1 MATSGKIFISYR
13 RSDSSKDARA
23 VYERLCREFGEQK
36 VFIDLEGIAPGD
48 DFVEL
53 LEHNLDGCEVLV
65 AVIGPGWASARSEQ
79 GALRLLEPDDFVR
92 IELRTALGRGIK
104 VFPVLVDG
112 APPLRAEQLPEDLQ
126 ALVRRQ
132 AVALDYRRF
141 DADVKQLVRA
151 IRAESGLAVR
161 RWLPYVLGSLF
172 LVGAAALFLMSR
184 LGDASTDAERTPPQ
198 APAPAI
204 GQAPTP
210 PSVPPAEGAQ
220 AAPSDLL
227 RQLKA
232 ANVRNS
238 VGDRTAEDW
247 LDDPDRHYRRLAEG
261 CLRLIGSAKL
271 SAAGAD
277 LDKIGYLYGQAIGL
291 KDGEL
296 MPPEHRVDAALLAKA
311 MVDAYND
318 KNGSAATELTQVL
331 Q

>member
-13 RSDSSKDARA
+13 RSESSKDARA
-23 VYERLCREFGEQK
+23 VYERLCRDFGEQK

-53 LEHNLDGCEVLV
+53 LEHHLEGCEVLV
-65 AVIGPGWASARSEQ
+65 AVIGPGWASARNEQ
-79 GALRLLEPDDFVR
+79 GALRLFEPDDFVR
-92 IELRTALGRGIK
+92 TELRTALGRGIK

-112 APPLRAEQLPEDLQ
+112 APPLRAEQLPDDLQ

-132 AVALDYRRF
+132 AIALDYRRF
-141 DADVKQLVRA
+141 NADVKQLVRA

-161 RWLPYVLGSLF
+161 RWLPHVLGGLF
-172 LVGAAALFLMSR
+172 LVGAAALFLVFR
-184 LGDASTDAERTPPQ
+184 LGDDSADAERPPRQ
-198 APAPAI
+198 VPAPAI

-210 PSVPPAEGAQ
+210 PSKPSVEAAP

-238 VGDRTAEDW
+238 VGDRTVEDW
-247 LDDPDRHYRRLAEG
+247 LDDPDRHYQRLAEG

-291 KDGEL
+291 KDDEL

-318 KNGSAATELTQVL
+318 KNGSTATELAQVL